1 MKLSLTFTV
10 LAAMII
16 AASAC
21 PRSQKVDNCC
31 CQSCDLTSCSTPEW
45 EGNPGSERPDDT
57 ALWVDLS
64 QTQRDNLFLLGWSVS
79 ADPWAASSWDSCDA
93 IDWPSS
99 EDECWQ
105 GLSDSE
111 KSAAAAIGWGLCSW
125 NDCQWR
131 DV

>member
-1 MKLSLTFTV
+1 
-10 LAAMII
+10 MII

-45 EGNPGSERPDDT
+45 VGDPDSERPDDT
-57 ALWVDLS
+57 ALWVELDRT
-64 QTQRDNLFLLGWSVS
+64 TQDFLIDLGWSDDGS
-79 ADPWAASSWDSCDA
+79 AWDSCDA
-93 IDWPSS
+93 NDWPAS

-105 GLSDSE
+105 GLSDE
-111 KSAAAAIGWGLCSW
+111 EQDAAAAIGWGLCSW